1 MHYKTVSDSNFQDLG
16 FVPTMIIAFYRSS
29 QKAAFLKEYEW
40 LHTYY
45 PDAEIIGCSSSGNI
59 ADDVPY
65 VETTEQFPIVYF
77 CCDMKKDAFAVHLF
91 SEEDE
96 IEESQLYEQVVLLS
110 SFSSPVLE
118 THLADFS
125 KSEEIKKV
133 YGAVAGAEFF
143 REEHPSIF
151 YNGSFYTQH
160 MLLWSI
166 DAQRYTLDGMSMHLF
181 RPAGIPLEITRA
193 EHKTLYEI
201 NNLPALDVIEEITGK
216 IDELLIGRFGYP
228 LFVQKHTD
236 MEWSN
241 APLASIVAVNREEG
255 SLQLYRDVY
264 PKEYVKVGIMLSRQ
278 DQLRRLGRLYALA
291 PRKSAALM
299 FHCIGIAENLKMM
312 EYLYLEEIKYHIDV
326 SFAGFHSF
334 GEIGP
339 SASRKPSEDILLHNQ
354 TITVALIAEKDKV

>member
-1 MHYKTVSDSNFQDLG
+1 MHYKTVSDSNFKDLG
-16 FVPTMIIAFYRSS
+16 FVPTIIIAFYRSS
-29 QKAAFLKEYEW
+29 QKSAFLAEYA
-40 LHTYY
+40 LLRTNY
-45 PDAEIIGCSSSGNI
+45 PDTEILGCSSSGNI
-59 ADDVPY
+59 ADEIPY

-77 CCDMKKDAFAVHLF
+77 CCDMKRDAFAVHLF
-91 SEEDE
+91 SEEDD
-96 IEESQLYEQVVLLS
+96 IAVSQLYEQAILLS

-118 THLADFS
+118 AHLADFS
-125 KSEEIKKV
+125 KAKEIKKV
-133 YGAVAGAEFF
+133 YGAVAGVELCI
-143 REEHPSIF
+143 EEHPSIF
-151 YNGSFYTQH
+151 YNGSFYARH

-166 DAQRYTLDGMSMHLF
+166 DSERYRLDGMSMHLF

-255 SLQLYRDVY
+255 SIQLYRDVY

-278 DQLRRLGRLYALA
+278 DQLRRLGRLYGLA
-291 PRKSAALM
+291 PGKSAALM
-299 FHCIGIAENLKMM
+299 FHCIGIAENLQMM
-312 EYLYLEEIKYHIDV
+312 EYLYLEEIKHHIDV

-334 GEIGP
+334 GEIGSP
-339 SASRKPSEDILLHNQ
+339 ASRKPSEDILLHNQ